1 MAAKDVDKSYT
12 QAEVQATI
20 QSFCPPGFIART
32 TNNRTDAWSIVA
44 EDTGTVVAE
53 VYCTHYTLSPC
64 SSRWW
69 VLSGRFVTD
78 YPKRWTP
85 TFGTEYALK
94 KRSLTELMKEG
105 RKFIRTESIIERLDT
120 LETAHLN
127 SIRKDKPKYF
137 TRDSDFTAAAHA
149 ALGGFV
155 SPEPDVNAWLQKVA
169 RYHEGS
175 MRVELR
181 EVIVEIAYDV
191 LRRRA
196 QAGMDLAA
204 YTPVEDE
211 HVPRFFHKSY
221 VSASFACEHGDMRE
235 ELKLLYEALTKG
247 YTHTNF
253 NGQPTDITDA
263 LTRFAKA
270 LDAGSDAGNI
280 DAPLNKED

>member
-1 MAAKDVDKSYT
+1 MAAKDVDKNYT
-12 QAEVQATI
+12 QAEVEATV
-20 QSFCPPGFIART
+20 QSFCPPGFEART
-32 TNNRTDAWSIVA
+32 AFTRTDLWTIHEVESGHSI
-44 EDTGTVVAE
+44 AE
-53 VYCTHYTLSPC
+53 VYCTTYKCAPNN
-64 SSRWW
+64 RWW
-69 VLSGRFVTD
+69 VFSGKFVTE
-78 YPKRWTP
+78 YPRRSTP
-85 TFGTEYALK
+85 SFESAAAIK
-94 KRSLTELMKEG
+94 KRSLSALMKEG
-105 RKFIRTESIIERLDT
+105 RKFIRAESIIERLGA

-127 SIRKDKPKYF
+127 SIRKDMPKYF

-175 MRVELR
+175 MRVELM
-181 EVIVEIAYDV
+181 EAIVEIAYDV

-235 ELKLLYEALTKG
+235 ELTLLYEALTKG

-253 NGQPTDITDA
+253 NGQPTDITDV